1 MIICFHSLDQFFFCK
16 IRPGNRGKIKL
27 RICQLPQQEIGNPLF
42 IAGSDQQI
50 RIRNSSSIQVSFQSI
65 CRDPCRIHFST
76 LYFCGQ
82 FFHCTDDLIPASV
95 INGNLEMQAIVV
107 LCGLFQFRDP
117 RPDILIQ
124 SGLVTQ
130 DSDTHT
136 ILLRCL
142 QTGLHIIAEQLHQR
156 VHFILRA
163 VPVLCRKSI
172 YCQILDSHT
181 VRLFTDHFHRLG
193 SLHMPVIAGHSFCF
207 GPTAVAVQI
216 IAT

>member
-1 MIICFHSLDQFFFCK
+1 
-16 IRPGNRGKIKL
+16 
-27 RICQLPQQEIGNPLF
+27 
-42 IAGSDQQI
+42 
-50 RIRNSSSIQVSFQSI
+50 
-65 CRDPCRIHFST
+65 
-76 LYFCGQ
+76 
-82 FFHCTDDLIPASV
+82 
-95 INGNLEMQAIVV
+95 MQAIVV
-107 LCGLFQFRDP
+107 LRGLFQFRDP
-117 RPDILIQ
+117 HPDILIQ

-136 ILLRCL
+136 VLLRCL

-156 VHFILRA
+156 IHFILRA

-207 GPTAVAVQI
+207 GPTAVAVQNNCYMI
-216 IAT
+216 RNFQILFHSFKPS

>member
-1 MIICFHSLDQFFFCK
+1 
-16 IRPGNRGKIKL
+16 
-27 RICQLPQQEIGNPLF
+27 
-42 IAGSDQQI
+42 
-50 RIRNSSSIQVSFQSI
+50 
-65 CRDPCRIHFST
+65 
-76 LYFCGQ
+76 
-82 FFHCTDDLIPASV
+82 
-95 INGNLEMQAIVV
+95 MQAIVV

-136 ILLRCL
+136 VLLRCL

-156 VHFILRA
+156 VHLILRA

-207 GPTAVAVQI
+207 GPTAVAVQNNCYMI
-216 IAT
+216 RNFQILKLNQIAVQPLTIRLSVRIHFFQLFVSDDTSLNRIDQKHFTWTKSFFYYDFLWCNIHNSDLR